1 MNTRRI
7 LVVDDDSEMRDAM
20 AHILREA
27 GYEVELAQ
35 DGDAAIEVQRARPA
49 DVIITDVF
57 MPTRD
62 GLETIQY
69 IRNEYPGVGIIAMTG
84 GSPTG
89 RIDEYLRVAKVA
101 GADATLRKPFAAK
114 ALLDSVS
121 AL

>member
-1 MNTRRI
+1 MTAKRV
-7 LVVDDDSEMRDAM
+7 LVVDDDADMRDAV
-20 AHILREA
+20 ARILSDA
-27 GYEVELAQ
+27 GYVVEQAV
-35 DGDAAIEVQRARPA
+35 DGGAAVEAQRARPA
-49 DVIITDVF
+49 DVLITDVF

-69 IRNEYPGVGIIAMTG
+69 FHARYPAVPIIAMTG

-89 RIDEYLRVAKVA
+89 KIEEYLRVAKIA
-101 GADATLRKPFAAK
+101 GAHATLRKPFPAQ

>member
-1 MNTRRI
+1 MNPKRV
-7 LVVDDDSEMRDAM
+7 LVVDDDPEMRQAV
-20 AHILREA
+20 ARILSAA
-27 GYEVELAQ
+27 GYAVELAG
-35 DGDAAIEVQRARPA
+35 DGDQAIAAQRARPA
-49 DVIITDVF
+49 EVLIADVF

-69 IRNEYPGVGIIAMTG
+69 FRTEYPDVGIIAMTG

-89 RIDEYLRVAKVA
+89 RIDEYLQVAKVA
-101 GADATLRKPFAAK
+101 GANATLRKPFAAQ

>member
-1 MNTRRI
+1 MTRKRV
-7 LVVDDDSEMRDAM
+7 LVVDDDAEMRGAV
-20 AHILREA
+20 ARILSEA
-27 GYEVELAQ
+27 GYVVEQAV
-35 DGDAAIEVQRARPA
+35 DGDAAVQAQRARPA
-49 DVIITDVF
+49 DVVITDVF

-69 IRNEYPGVGIIAMTG
+69 FHAQYPAVPIIAMTG

-89 RIDEYLRVAKVA
+89 KIDEYLQVARVA
-101 GADATLRKPFAAK
+101 GARATLRKPFAAQ